1 MARLRKF
8 VCYRSTERP
17 YTRFS
22 KYKKLSYVRARPS
35 CRISR
40 FTSGVQKDYD
50 VNVHLVSKET
60 LQVRDNSLESAR
72 LAIVRILEKR
82 IGKTGYFFQARV
94 YPHHVLRENPLASG
108 AGADRLSTGMAHSFG
123 KPIGIAAQVSKGQ
136 AVFSINTT
144 KANTNLA
151 RAALKSASYKLPCG
165 FSVVVREKK
174 K

>member
-1 MARLRKF
+1 
-8 VCYRSTERP
+8 
-17 YTRFS
+17 
-22 KYKKLSYVRARPS
+22 
-35 CRISR
+35 
-40 FTSGVQKDYD
+40 
-50 VNVHLVSKET
+50 
-60 LQVRDNSLESAR
+60 
-72 LAIVRILEKR
+72 
-82 IGKTGYFFQARV
+82 
-94 YPHHVLRENPLASG
+94 LASG